1 MIGTFVVFFL
11 FPKKDD
17 EERLLAE
24 YHSQDTSEHNGTV
37 VFSNRRMSLK
47 EA

>member
-1 MIGTFVVFFL
+1 MIGAFVVFFL

-24 YHSQDTSEHNGTV
+24 YHSQDTLEHNGTV
-37 VFSNRRMSLK
+37 
-47 EA
+47 